1 MLSQYLLP
9 FSPQTVRLGVSDDRT
24 AAKFTPRRKDQ
35 FLRKTRL
42 CVYVVKFKTWF
53 RRSFVA
59 NFFFPSFFFNDIN
72 VPWVSDMENRI
83 KKEYIVKIN
92 KFLKSLFKFRAME
105 NNMLVILQI
114 CNNDPYTL
122 GNTSAGKARL
132 I

>member
-1 MLSQYLLP
+1 
-9 FSPQTVRLGVSDDRT
+9 
-24 AAKFTPRRKDQ
+24 
-35 FLRKTRL
+35 
-42 CVYVVKFKTWF
+42 
-53 RRSFVA
+53 
-59 NFFFPSFFFNDIN
+59 
-72 VPWVSDMENRI
+72 MENRI
-83 KKEYIVKIN
+83 KKEYTVKIN

>member
-1 MLSQYLLP
+1 
-9 FSPQTVRLGVSDDRT
+9 
-24 AAKFTPRRKDQ
+24 
-35 FLRKTRL
+35 
-42 CVYVVKFKTWF
+42 
-53 RRSFVA
+53 
-59 NFFFPSFFFNDIN
+59 
-72 VPWVSDMENRI
+72 MENRI

-105 NNMLVILQI
+105 NTCNMLVILQI

>member
-1 MLSQYLLP
+1 
-9 FSPQTVRLGVSDDRT
+9 
-24 AAKFTPRRKDQ
+24 
-35 FLRKTRL
+35 
-42 CVYVVKFKTWF
+42 
-53 RRSFVA
+53 
-59 NFFFPSFFFNDIN
+59 
-72 VPWVSDMENRI
+72 MENRI

-122 GNTSAGKARL
+122 GNTSAGKAWL

>member
-1 MLSQYLLP
+1 MIL
-9 FSPQTVRLGVSDDRT
+9 
-24 AAKFTPRRKDQ
+24 K
-35 FLRKTRL
+35 
-42 CVYVVKFKTWF
+42 
-53 RRSFVA
+53 
-59 NFFFPSFFFNDIN
+59 I
-72 VPWVSDMENRI
+72 PWISDMENRI